1 VNGTK
6 NTVMHTAPADVD
18 FECFADIRIG
28 GIGIVI
34 EETFYGNDHAGC
46 AETALRGLFV
56 QEGLLDRM
64 KCSRITQPLQ
74 CNEFRLSDVPHRHLT
89 RRNGRTIDQDLART
103 ALFKSAAKASSR
115 QLQLVPENGQKRRR
129 WRGGNRQALSIY

>member
-1 VNGTK
+1 MN
-6 NTVMHTAPADVD
+6 TAPADVD
-18 FECFADIRIG
+18 LEGFADIRIG

-34 EETFYGNDHAGC
+34 EETFYGDDHAGC

-56 QEGLLDRM
+56 QKGLLDWM

-74 CNEFRLSDVPHRHLT
+74 SNEFRLSDLAHRHLT
-89 RRNGRTIDQDLART
+89 RRDGRTIDQDLART

-115 QLQLVPENGQKRRR
+115 QLQLVPENGQKRRG
-129 WRGGNRQALSIY
+129 RGRDNRQALSIY